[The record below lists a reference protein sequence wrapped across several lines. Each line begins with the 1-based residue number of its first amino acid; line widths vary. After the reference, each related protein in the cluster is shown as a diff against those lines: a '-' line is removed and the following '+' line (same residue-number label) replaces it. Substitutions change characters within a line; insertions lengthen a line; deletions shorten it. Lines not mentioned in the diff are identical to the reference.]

1 MLYSRDDYNL
11 ISQLY
16 FINLIS
22 QLHLIYLNK
31 TFKNEIKRKNKKE
44 KEKRKQYA
52 KLFDEE
58 DNWSASWGIA
68 GRSKPKWMQNHG
80 RTLGIFLLIR

>member
-1 MLYSRDDYNL
+1 MWEKKLKKNVCVYMYNLISWLYILQDYNL

-58 DNWSASWGIA
+58 DNWSAS
-68 GRSKPKWMQNHG
+68 
-80 RTLGIFLLIR
+80 